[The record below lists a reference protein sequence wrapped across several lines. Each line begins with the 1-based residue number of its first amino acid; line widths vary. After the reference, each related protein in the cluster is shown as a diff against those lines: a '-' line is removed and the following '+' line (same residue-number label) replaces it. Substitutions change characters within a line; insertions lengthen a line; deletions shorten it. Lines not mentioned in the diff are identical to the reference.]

1 MTASTGIYIILLGII
16 ALGAALF
23 LYFYKP
29 ERSKN
34 LRLLLSG
41 LRFISIFSALL
52 LLLNPSF
59 KQVSYLTVKPKLV
72 LAVDNSASMRLL
84 GDTLQLKQAVRDIQN
99 NKALKER
106 FDIDTYTFSTDVA
119 TRDSLTFDKEQTNI
133 AKSITTFDK
142 VYKNQEYTTVFITDG
157 NTNLGANYRYVAKQS
172 ADVARNFIVVG
183 DTAAYEDLRIDQV
196 NVNRYAFIN
205 NQFPVE
211 VNASYLGT
219 NTVDAKIN
227 AYSKGGVVHSART
240 TFSEAENTHQ
250 FSFYLNAETRGVQT
264 YSVVINELPDEQNTT
279 NNTKSFA
286 TEVIDQRSEILV
298 VYGVLHPDLGVLKKS
313 IESNELR
320 EVKLQS
326 VEKVTD
332 EMLNTSDLVI
342 LFQPDTSFS
351 SIYEQLNATNKN
363 RFTIV
368 GLDSNLSFLNN
379 VQNTFIL
386 PRSRQSEAVQPLLN
400 TSFSAFQL
408 NEIEFRNYPPLE
420 SIFGEITLSG
430 ASDVLL
436 YQRINGVETGN
447 PLLGVTE
454 ISGRREVFLFGTGIF
469 QWRSQAYLD
478 QGDFEAFDTFID
490 KLIQYSASD
499 QKRTRLDVDYERF
512 YYGGISTVI
521 TAQYFDKNYV
531 FDPGAHLQI
540 QVFDQEG
547 LVYESPM
554 VFNGSTYEAQLTNL
568 EPGDY
573 TFKVRA
579 SADNL
584 TVEGSFTS
592 IPYAI
597 EEQNLNADYATMQM
611 VSEETGGQIQTIDK
625 ANEVID
631 SILESSKYS
640 IVQRAIEKNVPL
652 IDFTWL
658 LILIVVSLTTE
669 WFIRKYNGLI

>member
-59 KQVSYLTVKPKLV
+59 KQVSYLTIKPKLV

-84 GDTLQLKQAVRDIQN
+84 GDTLQLKQVVRDIQN

-106 FDIDTYTFSTDVA
+106 FDIDPYTFSTDVA
-119 TRDSLTFDKEQTNI
+119 THDSLTFDKEQTNI
-133 AKSITTFDK
+133 AKSITTLDK
-142 VYKNQEYTTVFITDG
+142 VYKDQEYTTVFITDG

-183 DTAAYEDLRIDQV
+183 DTADYEDLRIDQV

-227 AYSKGGVVHSART
+227 VYTKGRVVHSART

-408 NEIEFRNYPPLE
+408 NGIAFRNYPPLE

-436 YQRINGVETGN
+436 YQRIMGVETGN
-447 PLLGVTE
+447 PLPGVTE

-469 QWRSQAYLD
+469 KWRSQAYLD
-478 QGDFEAFDTFID
+478 QGDFETFDTFFD

-521 TAQYFDKNYV
+521 NAQYFDKNYV
-531 FDPGAHLQI
+531 FDPGAQLQI

-554 VFNGSTYEAQLTNL
+554 VFNGSAYEAQLTNL

-573 TFKVRA
+573 TFEVRA

-584 TVEGSFTS
+584 TFEGSFTS

-597 EEQNLNADYATMQM
+597 EEQILNADYPTMQM
-611 VSEETGGQIQTIDK
+611 VSEESGGQIQTIDK

-658 LILIVVSLTTE
+658 LILIVLSLTTE

>member
-59 KQVSYLTVKPKLV
+59 KQVSYLTIKPKLV

-119 TRDSLTFDKEQTNI
+119 THDSLTFDKEQTNI
-133 AKSITTFDK
+133 AKSITTLDK
-142 VYKNQEYTTVFITDG
+142 VYKDQEYTTVFITDG

-227 AYSKGGVVHSART
+227 VYTKGRVVHSART

-408 NEIEFRNYPPLE
+408 NGIAFRNYPPLE

-469 QWRSQAYLD
+469 KWRSQAYLD
-478 QGDFEAFDTFID
+478 QGDFETFDTFFD

-531 FDPGAHLQI
+531 FDPGAQLQI

-554 VFNGSTYEAQLTNL
+554 VFNGSAYEAQLTNL

-573 TFKVRA
+573 TFEVRA

-584 TVEGSFTS
+584 TFEGSFTS

-597 EEQNLNADYATMQM
+597 EEQILNADYPTMQM
-611 VSEETGGQIQTIDK
+611 VSEESGGQIQTIDK

-640 IVQRAIEKNVPL
+640 IVERAIEKNVPL

-658 LILIVVSLTTE
+658 LILIVLSLTTE

>member
-59 KQVSYLTVKPKLV
+59 KQVSYLTIKPKLV

-84 GDTLQLKQAVRDIQN
+84 GDTLQLKQVVRDIQN

-106 FDIDTYTFSTDVA
+106 FDIDPYTFSTDVA
-119 TRDSLTFDKEQTNI
+119 THDSLTFDKEQTNI
-133 AKSITTFDK
+133 AKSITTLDK
-142 VYKNQEYTTVFITDG
+142 VYKDQEYTTVFITDG

-183 DTAAYEDLRIDQV
+183 DTADYEDLRIDQV

-227 AYSKGGVVHSART
+227 VYTKGRVVHSART

-469 QWRSQAYLD
+469 KWRSQAYLD
-478 QGDFEAFDTFID
+478 QGDFETFDTFFD

-531 FDPGAHLQI
+531 FDPGAQLQI

-554 VFNGSTYEAQLTNL
+554 VFNGSAYEAQLTNL

-573 TFKVRA
+573 TFEVRA

-584 TVEGSFTS
+584 TFEGSFTS

-597 EEQNLNADYATMQM
+597 EEQILNADYPTMQM
-611 VSEETGGQIQTIDK
+611 VSEESGGQIQTIDK

-640 IVQRAIEKNVPL
+640 IVERAIEKNVPL

-658 LILIVVSLTTE
+658 LILIVLSLTTE